1 MAQPNRSLCI
11 TCGRDADEAN
21 SINRLSDGRPCPA
34 CMDRLLERVPPPF
47 PGFGQLLD
55 RKSANADESEDDLV
69 LAPKPERP
77 EKNEKRGK
85 KGNRR

>member
-11 TCGRDADEAN
+11 SCGRDADEAN

-47 PGFGQLLD
+47 PGFGQLMD
-55 RKSANADESEDDLV
+55 RRPTAADEFEQDLA
-69 LAPKPERP
+69 LGPKPERA
-77 EKNEKRGK
+77 EKSEKRGK
-85 KGNRR
+85 KNNRR